1 MAWDAIA
8 VMVGGEK
15 ISMFSPFVG
24 GMVRFVTGAHLA
36 AFAHSL
42 RRRRTVPVERG
53 SVSSTWIHP

>member
-1 MAWDAIA
+1 ML
-8 VMVGGEK
+8 GGEK
-15 ISMFSPFVG
+15 ISMFRPFVG

-53 SVSSTWIHP
+53 SVPGT